1 MGKKNRKKAKKKER
15 IEVDGI
21 EQSNPLLWKAKLTI
35 GPLPK
40 SSQLTKLKHYILSSC
55 VTSFSFASPCVTL
68 RHTTSNYIK
77 LRWIESSC
85 VKFRSSFPRGICFSF
100 PSYFLVSLRFPGPGL
115 PPGAKFVGQGE
126 ACPPSCSSSRRPP
139 SVFRFG
145 STDSSLER
153 SFSPIWCPRRPEKH
167 FFRRLHKLIDYL
179 YLTTYDTKRYRK

>member
-1 MGKKNRKKAKKKER
+1 ME
-15 IEVDGI
+15 ECQ
-21 EQSNPLLWKAKLTI
+21 ESNLRLLGEKRECYPCAMQPPWRPLL
-35 GPLPK
+35 
-40 SSQLTKLKHYILSSC
+40 
-55 VTSFSFASPCVTL
+55 FFASPCVTL
-68 RHTTSNYIK
+68 RQTTSNYIK

-100 PSYFLVSLRFPGPGL
+100 PSDFLVSLRFPGPGL

-153 SFSPIWCPRRPEKH
+153 SFSPIRETRRPEKQ

-179 YLTTYDTKRYRK
+179 YLTTYGTKCIESRTP